1 MSLALLLLL
10 FTFYSCNCDSTNDYL
25 TRATSSLVLSQVKGD
40 GAQTQATAFVV
51 DIVNK
56 TVSQYHDPLTLTD
69 PVSSAAAPALGDWAI
84 YQRIGYCHGQGD
96 KSLQVVYVNETQEKV
111 LSATLEPAVSGNGSC
126 EQLVMADINGDG
138 ASEMI
143 ALLSDN
149 DADTVEVVAYE
160 NVEENE
166 PSQVQVSIMRTG
178 FSLIDIVI
186 YNI

>member
-1 MSLALLLLL
+1 MTVTLLLLL
-10 FTFYSCNCDSTNDYL
+10 FTFHAGCSTNDYL

-40 GAQTQATAFVV
+40 GTQTQATAFVV
-51 DIVNK
+51 NIVNK

-111 LSATLEPAVSGNGSC
+111 LSATLEPAVSQVSGNGSC
-126 EQLVMADINGDG
+126 EQLVLADINGDG

-143 ALLSDN
+143 TLLSDI

-160 NVEENE
+160 NTGNE
-166 PSQVQVSIMRTG
+166 PSQNQVSTTHA
-178 FSLIDIVI
+178 FC
-186 YNI
+186 YNNNYY